1 MRLVSRLAS
10 RGVTARVVGATKP
23 YRVRVGR
30 YETRAAAIAA
40 QAQLKAKKLTA
51 LVTEIGSDDK

>member
-1 MRLVSRLAS
+1 V
-10 RGVTARVVGATKP
+10 
-23 YRVRVGR
+23 
-30 YETRAAAIAA
+30 TRAAAIAA

>member
-1 MRLVSRLAS
+1 
-10 RGVTARVVGATKP
+10 VVGTTKP

-40 QAQLKAKKLTA
+40 QVQLKGKKLTA